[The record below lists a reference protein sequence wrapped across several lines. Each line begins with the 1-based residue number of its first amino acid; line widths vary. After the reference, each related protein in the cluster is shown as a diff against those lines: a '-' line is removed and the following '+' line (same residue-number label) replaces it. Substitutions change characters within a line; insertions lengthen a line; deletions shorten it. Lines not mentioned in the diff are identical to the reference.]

1 MIRYRIIGRV
11 YTGTTATS
19 YTIYDSSD
27 MSSARATL
35 RPSMK
40 LSLDDAGTLDFTVT
54 PAHPNYN
61 VIKNQGLR
69 MFVQALRDNEKL
81 FDGRVLSV
89 ERKID
94 NQLSFTCE
102 GALNFLMDSD
112 MPKATY
118 TETAQAFLRRCLL
131 AHNAAMGNESW
142 KKFQIGTVNV
152 AKAGSGTHTFEI
164 NNYTT
169 IKSLLDSQ
177 LVGRF
182 GGFIRLRLNS
192 GITYVD
198 YLDDY
203 GRTCAQSV
211 KIGTNIE
218 DKNDS
223 MSRESLFTIMR
234 PLGKTGDN
242 ETADVTLNGYTPPSG
257 AIPSGITKNGG
268 VLELTEFISLYGRIY
283 HTEQFETATTQAEL
297 LTKAL
302 EFIARRGGMVPSSS
316 EISFVDWS
324 ILNGNSDRVL
334 LGDKFTTIE
343 NYKNVK
349 MTVAEITID
358 MEDPANDSMI
368 LKNDDELH
376 ANSLESY
383 ATSPDRAAS
392 GTGAG
397 SSLTDKVASNT
408 SAKEHTHLHIRE
420 TTDTLEL
427 FAKDI
432 NVNSEHLEAYSN
444 TMFLAVKEVEGHQG
458 EFVVTGFKG
467 PGEGHP
473 TTEFKLTGDG
483 ISIKAT
489 DPDHPFDDLNWDVG
503 SSSSITQEHDRIS
516 MVVRNTGVSDT
527 TAASQTLSA
536 RIDVEAGR
544 ISNKVEKGD
553 VSTELAIEC
562 GNVTIS
568 GGNLTV
574 SGYITSSMLES
585 ALQSASI
592 VSTQSLRAT
601 DSFRF
606 QGQNITFHNK
616 QMPDGSY
623 ITYLGTL

>member
-1 MIRYRIIGRV
+1 VIRYRIFGRV

-69 MFVQALRDNEKL
+69 MFVQAFRDSEKL

-118 TETAQAFLRRCLL
+118 TETAQAFLLRCLR
-131 AHNAAMGNESW
+131 AHNAAMGDESW
-142 KKFQIGTVNV
+142 KKFRIGTVNV

-192 GITYVD
+192 GTTYVD

-242 ETADVTLNGYTPPSG
+242 ETRDVTLDGYTPPSG
-257 AIPSGITKNGG
+257 VIPSGITKNGG

-302 EFIARRGGMVPSSS
+302 EFIARRGGMMPSSS

-324 ILNGNSDRVL
+324 ILNSNSDRVL

-420 TTDTLEL
+420 TADTLEL

-432 NVNSEHLEAYSN
+432 SVNSEHLEAYSN
-444 TMFLAVKEVEGHQG
+444 KMFLAVKEVEGKPG

-483 ISIKAT
+483 VSIKAT
-489 DPDHPFDDLNWDVG
+489 DPDHPFDSLNWDVA
-503 SSSSITQEHDRIS
+503 STTALNVQHDRIS
-516 MVVRNTGVSDT
+516 MVAKNAGVDDEIES
-527 TAASQTLSA
+527 SQSLSA

-568 GGNLTV
+568 GGNLVVDGYVTTSGLIAALSAV
-574 SGYITSSMLES
+574 SNLHAQNLSCTNFTINGSSVGFKRCLTTDG
-585 ALQSASI
+585 Q
-592 VSTQSLRAT
+592 VAT
-601 DSFRF
+601 CLAI
-606 QGQNITFHNK
+606 N
-616 QMPDGSY
+616 
-623 ITYLGTL
+623 